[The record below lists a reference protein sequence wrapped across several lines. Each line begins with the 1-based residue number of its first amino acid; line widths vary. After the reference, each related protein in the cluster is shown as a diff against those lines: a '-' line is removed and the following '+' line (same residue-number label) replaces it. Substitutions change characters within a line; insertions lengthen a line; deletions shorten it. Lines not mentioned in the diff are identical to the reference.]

1 MFGHV
6 LSATARKNLAL
17 VARTPLAQRFYLA
30 GGPAVALHLGHR
42 RSYDLDFFTPDRTF
56 PPELP
61 RQALAPLGE
70 LTVLHA
76 GVRYS
81 VFHLLKSLTYFEDA
95 EPDPMPEMLV
105 PLDWEEV
112 KRFFEG
118 EVRRLMRELL

>member
-1 MFGHV
+1 
-6 LSATARKNLAL
+6 
-17 VARTPLAQRFYLA
+17 
-30 GGPAVALHLGHR
+30 
-42 RSYDLDFFTPDRTF
+42 
-56 PPELP
+56 
-61 RQALAPLGE
+61 
-70 LTVLHA
+70 
-76 GVRYS
+76 VRYS